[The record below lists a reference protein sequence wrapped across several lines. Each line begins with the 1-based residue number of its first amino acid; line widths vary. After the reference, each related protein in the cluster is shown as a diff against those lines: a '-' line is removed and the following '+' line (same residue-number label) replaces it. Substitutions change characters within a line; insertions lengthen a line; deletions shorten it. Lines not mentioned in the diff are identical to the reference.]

1 MRLRTKRHLRNIAV
15 LSLMTGICC
24 VMGYIYLHKHYYSTQ
39 FRHTKNLQK
48 SLNDA
53 VDTIRSVSPEAVQ
66 KLYVEN
72 NATREDKED
81 LKILQQQ
88 QQQPEHQHEQQQ
100 KQLIQPTNGVKEKS
114 RNCSFWSY
122 PAEVKTFENPRIKL
136 DPTRFIYPGIVWGP
150 NNQVIGM
157 VDSTLFAIKLNR

>member
-1 MRLRTKRHLRNIAV
+1 
-15 LSLMTGICC
+15 MTP
-24 VMGYIYLHKHYYSTQ
+24 LTQ
-39 FRHTKNLQK
+39 FGQTKLTARLQR
-48 SLNDA
+48 
-53 VDTIRSVSPEAVQ
+53 VSVISPEAVQ

-72 NATREDKED
+72 NATRENKED